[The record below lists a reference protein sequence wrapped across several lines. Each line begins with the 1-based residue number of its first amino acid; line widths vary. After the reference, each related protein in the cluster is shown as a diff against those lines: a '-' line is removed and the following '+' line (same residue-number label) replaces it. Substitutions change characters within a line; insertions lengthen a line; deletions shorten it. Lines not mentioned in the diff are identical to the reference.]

1 MKDEE
6 YIYRQEAR
14 EKASVSRSARSRR
27 THCGKGG
34 RVKLPSDYMT
44 KKELKAMNG
53 EVEVYRLNSPM
64 KWAEFKAMP
73 DEHKVTYIKL
83 LRSKWNAPDAQ
94 LATMFDI
101 STWAVCQEMKR
112 LGLSLGAKKGRS
124 SWDKEGFMTWLYG
137 VPKQEEVVEDTPTEE
152 AVAEGIPEEQQMAS
166 LGVIAPLEPDRG
178 EPKVVNHAIPHTG
191 NLYFEG
197 KIEDIMNAMS
207 VLLAGARVGIGIKWD
222 VLEVDDG

>member
-6 YIYRQEAR
+6 YVLRQENR
-14 EKASVSRSARSRR
+14 EKSSIARSARSRR

-53 EVEVYRLNSPM
+53 EVEIYRLNSPM

-83 LRSKWNAPDAQ
+83 LRNKWNVPDAQ
-94 LATMFDI
+94 LATMFNV

-124 SWDKEGFMTWLYG
+124 SWDKEGFMVWLYG
-137 VPKQEEVVEDTPTEE
+137 VPKVEETKAVDEPVVEEIPVAEEVVEEVKESIEDVKEVVCSMPT
-152 AVAEGIPEEQQMAS
+152 
-166 LGVIAPLEPDRG
+166 
-178 EPKVVNHAIPHTG
+178 TG
-191 NLYFEG
+191 QLTFEG
-197 KIEDIMNAMS
+197 S
-207 VLLAGARVGIGIKWD
+207 VDEICNTLRTLLRGASVRMFLKWN
-222 VLEVDDG
+222 LMEVEHG